1 MCSSPPARR
10 TWKLAQPLCHELLV
24 NLLCSSGTVV
34 NRWQTQELKTT
45 SCLEEQKDSLAEILR
60 AGQHLLALIGD
71 VLDITKAENQG
82 LSLSTEQVNVSEV
95 VEESVSLV
103 KLLAAERQIDLQV
116 ALVSNMTV
124 TADRQALKEILVNLL
139 SNAVKYNREGGVIC
153 ISAAPTE
160 TDRLRISI
168 EDTGIGIPPDM
179 LERVFTAF
187 DRVGAETTSVQGS
200 GLGLALAKRLAEAM
214 DGDLTVES
222 TPGVG
227 SIFAIELPGRLGD
240 LHLSPGGMRDSA
252 ILDRDT

>member
-1 MCSSPPARR
+1 MAEDC
-10 TWKLAQPLCHELLV
+10 LLP
-24 NLLCSSGTVV
+24 
-34 NRWQTQELKTT
+34 
-45 SCLEEQKDSLAEILR
+45 
-60 AGQHLLALIGD
+60 
-71 VLDITKAENQG
+71 
-82 LSLSTEQVNVSEV
+82 
-95 VEESVSLV
+95 
-103 KLLAAERQIDLQV
+103 AAERQIDLQV
-116 ALVSNMTV
+116 ALVSNMIV

-153 ISAAPTE
+153 ISAAPTG

-222 TPGVG
+222 TPDVG
-227 SIFAIELPGRLGD
+227 SIFAIELPGRLSHTRGP
-240 LHLSPGGMRDSA
+240 PGGMVEGAVLKRS
-252 ILDRDT
+252 T